1 MHTRTIRCT
10 MRSGGIQYAIYRQLF
25 KATKKHLRKHLRK
38 NRHKIHVFELLL
50 RLRQAANHP
59 SLIADAVNKGNTQLQ
74 KALRTG
80 SEDDEDD
87 ENDDDFDDDFDDNFD
102 DDDDDFE
109 KEQDDMA
116 ILDKG
121 GMSMDVPRA
130 RDGTKLRQL
139 LKLTKEWKRNGAKFV
154 IFSQWTSMLHVC
166 RVALEERGY
175 VVTALEGSMSLE
187 EREQAVRQC
196 AINKKTG
203 KVDGMLISLKAG
215 GQGLNLTCFSKVIL
229 MEPHYNP
236 SVEEQAIGRVMRMG
250 QKHASVEVVRL
261 VTKKTVEMDILK
273 IQEKKKKHVDR
284 LMANKT
290 KKKET
295 QRNKKKKTNMTNRT
309 NNARGGSISDEL
321 IVAELMKKFR

>member
-1 MHTRTIRCT
+1 
-10 MRSGGIQYAIYRQLF
+10 
-25 KATKKHLRKHLRK
+25 
-38 NRHKIHVFELLL
+38 
-50 RLRQAANHP
+50 
-59 SLIADAVNKGNTQLQ
+59 
-74 KALRTG
+74 
-80 SEDDEDD
+80 
-87 ENDDDFDDDFDDNFD
+87 
-102 DDDDDFE
+102 
-109 KEQDDMA
+109 
-116 ILDKG
+116 
-121 GMSMDVPRA
+121 
-130 RDGTKLRQL
+130 
-139 LKLTKEWKRNGAKFV
+139 
-154 IFSQWTSMLHVC
+154 
-166 RVALEERGY
+166 
-175 VVTALEGSMSLE
+175 
-187 EREQAVRQC
+187 
-196 AINKKTG
+196 
-203 KVDGMLISLKAG
+203 MLISLKAG

-295 QRNKKKKTNMTNRT
+295 QKNKKKKTNMTNRT